1 MRMRRI
7 RWAVAV
13 ALLLT
18 LMCSA
23 AMAATY
29 ITLEN
34 GDSGDAVKQMQLAL
48 NALGYSTNGAD
59 GKFGSGTENA
69 VRLFQKANGLKQD
82 GKAGNQTLTLLY
94 QQYDS
99 LQNGGSTG
107 SSGGTGGSTSGGSL
121 FGGNYATLEYGSRG
135 ERVKTLQNALN
146 QLGYSAGSA
155 DGKFGAGT
163 QKAVTAFQ
171 KANGL
176 TADGKAGRMTLQKI
190 ETLLS
195 GASQA
200 TPTPTSTPV
209 PAVTPPPSG
218 GSDSSAT
225 AVPART
231 LRKGDTGEDVKSLQT
246 RLKTLGYYTGSV
258 DGKYGSGTAA
268 AVKAFQQ
275 AAGLQQDGIAGPA
288 TCKALY
294 AADTSSGSGSTS
306 DSGTGSGSSS
316 GYTVPTRT
324 LSKGATGDDVL
335 TVQKRLKELG
345 YYTGILDGSYG
356 TGTVAAVKAFQ
367 SKHNLSADGVAG
379 AQTFTVLFSA
389 NAQSASSGDS
399 TGGSAGG
406 STGGSTGTDSGAIDA
421 PAGNQPTAD
430 PPAGGWTAL
439 RRGDTGEQVVQLQ
452 NALATLGYPVGV
464 SGSKEYDYT
473 TVWAIECFQ
482 RRNGLTAD
490 GVAGV
495 KTLEKLYGGAA
506 VAAKGTLSTTVAR
519 GAAPGGA
526 DVELL
531 HWFNDIKSYLQSNR
545 TFTVY
550 DPGTGLSWQM
560 RLYSAGNHAD
570 SEPLTQADADTM
582 YKVWGNQW
590 SWNERPVYV
599 QLANGT
605 WCIASMPN
613 MPHLS
618 GSISNNG
625 FNGHTCVHFPR
636 TMTEVQ
642 KNDPKNGGRH
652 QRDIRL
658 QWRKLTGE
666 DIPW

>member
-7 RWAVAV
+7 RWAVAL

-18 LMCSA
+18 LVCSA

-29 ITLEN
+29 TTLKN
-34 GDSGDAVKQMQLAL
+34 GDTGDAVKQMQVAL

-59 GKFGSGTENA
+59 GKFGTGTENA

-82 GKAGNQTLTLLY
+82 GKAGTQTLTLLY

-99 LQNGGSTG
+99 LQNGGTSGSTG
-107 SSGGTGGSTSGGSL
+107 GSSSGGSTSGSSL

-135 ERVKTLQNALN
+135 DRVKTLQTALN

-176 TADGKAGRMTLQKI
+176 TADGKAGRITLQKI
-190 ETLLS
+190 ESLLG
-195 GASQA
+195 GASA
-200 TPTPTSTPV
+200 STPTPPPASTTAPD
-209 PAVTPPPSG
+209 SG
-218 GSDSSAT
+218 SSSAT
-225 AVPART
+225 GMPTRT
-231 LRKGDTGEDVKSLQT
+231 LRKGYTGDDVKSLQT
-246 RLKTLGYYTGSV
+246 RLKAQGYYTGSI
-258 DGKYGSGTAA
+258 DGKYGSGTVA
-268 AVKAFQQ
+268 AVKAFQK
-275 AAGLQQDGIAGPA
+275 AAGLKQDGIAGPA
-288 TCKALY
+288 TCKALFT
-294 AADTSSGSGSTS
+294 ADTSSGSGSS
-306 DSGTGSGSSS
+306 SGSSGGGSSSDTASGSGNS

-324 LSKGATGDDVL
+324 LRKGYTGDDVL
-335 TVQKRLKELG
+335 TVQTRLKELG

-356 TGTVAAVKAFQ
+356 TGTIAAVKAFQ
-367 SKHNLSADGVAG
+367 SKHGLTADGNAG
-379 AQTFTVLFSA
+379 PQTFTVLFSA
-389 NAQSASSGDS
+389 NAQSASSG
-399 TGGSAGG
+399 GS
-406 STGGSTGTDSGAIDA
+406 SGTDSGASDA

-430 PPAGGWTAL
+430 PPAGGWTTL

-464 SGSKEYDYT
+464 SGTKECDYT
-473 TVWAIECFQ
+473 TVWAVECFQ
-482 RRNGLTAD
+482 RRNGLNAD
-490 GVAGV
+490 GVAGAQ
-495 KTLEKLYGGAA
+495 TLAKIYGGAA
-506 VAAKGTLSTTVAR
+506 VAAKGTLSTTVAK
-519 GAAPGGA
+519 GAAPDGGN
-526 DVELL
+526 VELL

-550 DPGTGLSWQM
+550 DPATGLSWQM

-570 SEPLTQADADTM
+570 SEPLTQADSDIM
-582 YKVWGNQW
+582 YKAWGNQW
-590 SWNERPVYV
+590 SWNEKPVYIK
-599 QLANGT
+599 LANGT

-618 GSISNNG
+618 GSISSNG

>member
-7 RWAVAV
+7 RWAAAL
-13 ALLLT
+13 ALLMT
-18 LMCSA
+18 LACSA

-34 GDSGDAVKQMQLAL
+34 GDTGDAVKQMQVAL

-82 GKAGNQTLTLLY
+82 GKAGSQTLTLLY

-99 LQNGGSTG
+99 LQGGGSASGSTG
-107 SSGGTGGSTSGGSL
+107 GSAAGGSTSGSSL

-135 ERVKTLQNALN
+135 DRVKTLQTVLN

-171 KANGL
+171 KTNGL

-190 ETLLS
+190 ESLLG
-195 GASQA
+195 GASA
-200 TPTPTSTPV
+200 STPTPPPASTTAPD
-209 PAVTPPPSG
+209 SG
-218 GSDSSAT
+218 SSSAT
-225 AVPART
+225 GMPTRT
-231 LRKGDTGEDVKSLQT
+231 LRKGYTGDDVKSLQT
-246 RLKTLGYYTGSV
+246 RLKALGYYTGSI
-258 DGKYGSGTAA
+258 DGKYGSGTVA
-268 AVKAFQQ
+268 AVKAFQK

-288 TCKALY
+288 TCKALF
-294 AADTSSGSGSTS
+294 AADTSSGGSSSESGSSSGGNSSSDTS
-306 DSGTGSGSSS
+306 SGSGNSS

-324 LSKGATGDDVL
+324 LRKGDTGDDVL
-335 TVQKRLKELG
+335 SVQKRLKELG
-345 YYTGILDGSYG
+345 YYTSILDGSYG
-356 TGTVAAVKAFQ
+356 TGTIAAVKAFQ
-367 SKHNLSADGVAG
+367 SKHGLNADGIAG
-379 AQTFTVLFSA
+379 PQTFTVLFSA
-389 NAQSASSGDS
+389 NAQSASSGS
-399 TGGSAGG
+399 S
-406 STGGSTGTDSGAIDA
+406 SGTDSGASDA

-430 PPAGGWTAL
+430 PPAGGWTTL

-464 SGSKEYDYT
+464 STTKEYDYT

-482 RRNGLTAD
+482 RRNGLNAD
-490 GVAGV
+490 GVAGTQ
-495 KTLEKLYGGAA
+495 TLAKIYGGAA
-506 VAAKGTLSTTVAR
+506 VAAKGTLSTTVAK
-519 GAAPGGA
+519 GAAPGGS

-550 DPGTGLSWQM
+550 DPATGLSWQM

-570 SEPLTQADADTM
+570 SEPLTQADSDTM
-582 YKVWGNQW
+582 YKAWGNQW
-590 SWNERPVYV
+590 TWNEKPVYIK
-599 QLANGT
+599 LANGT

-618 GSISNNG
+618 GSISDNG